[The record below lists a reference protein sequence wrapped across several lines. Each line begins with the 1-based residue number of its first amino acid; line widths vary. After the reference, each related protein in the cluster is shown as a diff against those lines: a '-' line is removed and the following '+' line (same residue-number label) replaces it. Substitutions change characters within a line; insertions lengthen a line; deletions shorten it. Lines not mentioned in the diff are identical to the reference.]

1 MTEPK
6 PHYVLEIIHVTTQ
19 YLDGAI
25 TEKELAHSVVRIL
38 LAYNLIDEKGRAKWE
53 EAE

>member
-6 PHYVLEIIHVTTQ
+6 PHYVLEIVHVTTQ

-25 TEKELAHSVVRIL
+25 TDKELVHKIVTIL
-38 LAYNLIDEKGRAKWE
+38 LTYNLIDEKGRATE
-53 EAE
+53 